1 MLEMRKKPRLT
12 TFLIASIPDM
22 LVVVKEG
29 VENEGAR
36 IEEEEGVEDEGASGV
51 EEEEGVK
58 EESVEN
64 EGVTKTPFSSLAIFL
79 G

>member
-1 MLEMRKKPRLT
+1 
-12 TFLIASIPDM
+12 M

-29 VENEGAR
+29 VEDEGAG
-36 IEEEEGVEDEGASGV
+36 IEEEEGVEDEGVSGV

-58 EESVEN
+58 EEGVEN
-64 EGVTKTPFSSLAIFL
+64 EGVTKIPFLSLAIFL